1 MDSIDKIF
9 IINLDEDID
18 RLTNSYNQ
26 LNHYNINNYERYPAI
41 NGRKA
46 NKYELNTYTTN
57 IGKIIA
63 SRTMIGCGISHINI
77 WKKIVKEKINKS
89 LIVEDDFIFVDDFL
103 NKFNNIFDNNENND
117 YEMLFLSS
125 AQLHNKYFK
134 IRNIN
139 EYLYKQLFISQ
150 TVGYIITLEGA
161 EKILKYINKVS
172 YHIDIEICIISLI
185 TDLNIISV
193 KEPLIYQTLD
203 SSNNTHER
211 NYPLIVDKLLTNKT
225 LNYCYKVVRLSINGF
240 DININILLIFILGFY
255 LFEYAILLLLFEY
268 LYKPNDK
275 LIGNLAILSIG
286 YLLGLIKNL
295 FKEI

>member
-46 NKYELNTYTTN
+46 NKYELNSYTTN

-63 SRTMIGCGISHINI
+63 SKSMIGCGISHINI